1 MKNELKDK
9 AFIEV
14 DGHVLIKDIDTGEV
28 LLDKHNA
35 INYEN
40 MSMAIAG
47 MLASGTAT
55 DYIARIDFGNGG
67 SSIDSA
73 GLIAY
78 QNPNTSIKTGALYN
92 KIETMSKALPTTAAT
107 NVGAASISTTHV
119 DANVYTD
126 IIVDATLDYGEPAGQ
141 GTLDTGT
148 NLAGDYVFDEL
159 GLRTSAGN
167 YLTHIIFHPIEKSSN
182 RKIQVVYTIRIRA
195 GA

>member
-1 MKNELKDK
+1 MKNKLKDK

-78 QNPNTSIKTGALYN
+78 QTPNTSIKTGALYN
-92 KIETMSKALPTTAAT
+92 KTMEKPLPTTAAA
-107 NVGAASISTTHV
+107 NVGAAAITTTHV
-119 DANVYTD
+119 DTNVYTD
-126 IIVDATLDYGEPAGQ
+126 IIVNATLDYGEPAGQ
-141 GTLDTGT
+141 GTIDTGT